1 MGDRLLRHIIKQNKP
16 AKIYIKTENVT
27 PAKLKTLRGNV
38 EDPKR
43 KKKPKNVVE
52 IKSEKLNNFCA
63 KTRKPDPTDDQNRKR
78 QKSHFHVK
86 LLILEFQVL
95 FSTQAMCTVF
105 RFGTPIVIIFTFLTV
120 IDYIWFCFRTS
131 VLISGHP
138 PSLFLSRSENKIVT
152 FERYM

>member
-1 MGDRLLRHIIKQNKP
+1 M
-16 AKIYIKTENVT
+16 
-27 PAKLKTLRGNV
+27 
-38 EDPKR
+38 
-43 KKKPKNVVE
+43 
-52 IKSEKLNNFCA
+52 KSEKLNNFCA
-63 KTRKPDPTDDQNRKR
+63 KTRKPDLTDDQNRKR
-78 QKSHFHVK
+78 QKSHFHVR

-138 PSLFLSRSENKIVT
+138 PSLFLSRSENEIVT
-152 FERYM
+152 FERYMRKLTMH

>member
-27 PAKLKTLRGNV
+27 PTKLKTLRGNV

-43 KKKPKNVVE
+43 KKPKNVVE

-63 KTRKPDPTDDQNRKR
+63 KTRKPDLTDDQNRKR
-78 QKSHFHVK
+78 QKSHFHVR

-138 PSLFLSRSENKIVT
+138 FLFQDIRPACFCRGLRMK
-152 FERYM
+152 